1 MPAWWKVF
9 TIDLNSWT
17 CWPGSWDVDETPD
30 PAAYA
35 AWGAKKPSVL

>member
-1 MPAWWKVF
+1 MPAGCKAF

-17 CWPGSWDVDETPD
+17 CWPGWLVETPA

-35 AWGAKKPSVL
+35 ACGAKNPSVL